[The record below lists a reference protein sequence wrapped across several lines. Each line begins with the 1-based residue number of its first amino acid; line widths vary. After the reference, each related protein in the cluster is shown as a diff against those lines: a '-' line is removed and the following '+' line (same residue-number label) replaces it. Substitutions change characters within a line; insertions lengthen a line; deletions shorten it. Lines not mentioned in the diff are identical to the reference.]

1 MDEGRA
7 EPAHPGRGGT
17 GSLIGHL
24 RRDPF
29 TTVGAGI
36 LLLLAAV
43 AAAAPILAPYSA
55 GAQDLSLRFAAPS
68 VLHPLGLDEL
78 GRDILSRIMLGARIS
93 LVLSFVVV
101 FLSVGIG
108 IFVGSLAGLAGGWVD
123 DLVMRLI
130 DILLSFPSIL
140 LAISLVA
147 VLGPGL
153 GNLVLALCLI
163 GWVGYARLT
172 RAQVLK
178 TREMQFVTAARAS
191 GARTARILLLHLL
204 PNIAGPLLVQATV
217 GMAGVIL
224 SEAGLSFL
232 GLGLPPPSPSWG
244 SMLRSGSQ
252 HLFDA
257 PHLVVY
263 PGVAIMVAVLSF
275 NFFGD
280 SLRDWLDP
288 RIRKGLE
295 AGRR

>member
-1 MDEGRA
+1 MA
-7 EPAHPGRGGT
+7 ERGERT
-17 GSLIGHL
+17 GSLLGHL

-29 TTVGAGI
+29 TATGAGI
-36 LLLLAAV
+36 LVLLIAV

-55 GAQDLSLRFAAPS
+55 GTQDLSQRFASPS
-68 VLHPLGLDEL
+68 TLHLLGLDEL
-78 GRDILSRIMLGARIS
+78 GRDILSRLLLGARIS
-93 LVLSFVVV
+93 LVLSFLVV
-101 FLSVGIG
+101 SVSAGMGIL
-108 IFVGSLAGLAGGWVD
+108 VGSLAGLSGGWVD
-123 DLVMRLI
+123 DLVMRII
-130 DILLSFPSIL
+130 DVLLSFPSIL
-140 LAISLVA
+140 LAVSLVA

-153 GNLVLALCLI
+153 GNLFLALCLI

-178 TREMQFVTAARAS
+178 LREMQFVAAARAS
-191 GARTARILLLHLL
+191 GARTPRLLLFHLL
-204 PNIAGPLLVQATV
+204 PNIAGPLLVQATA

-263 PGVAIMVAVLSF
+263 PGVAIMAAVLSL
-275 NFFGD
+275 NFLGD

-295 AGRR
+295 AGLR